1 MRLPLLLACAVASA
15 SCAYSQTGDTASAVA
30 SPPAATDGALQIAR
44 NGNEVILAWELPAG
58 KMRQVELMRNSS
70 SQAMGRG
77 RVAAVRAETTL
88 YIDEVPD
95 LTVIYWQP
103 SRNRSASNNPSCVDS
118 GQAAAQACTK
128 HPEACSGH

>member
-1 MRLPLLLACAVASA
+1 MRLLPILACVAAIA
-15 SCAYSQTGDTASAVA
+15 SPVYSQTGDKTSSASAVA
-30 SPPAATDGALQIAR
+30 ATEGALQIAR

-58 KMRQVELMRNSS
+58 KMRQVELMRNSH

-95 LTVIYWQP
+95 LTVTYWYWLKLTLEDGRIVNIGPVPTPAP
-103 SRNRSASNNPSCVDS
+103 SVWTP
-118 GQAAAQACTK
+118 
-128 HPEACSGH
+128 

>member
-95 LTVIYWQP
+95 LTVTYWYWLKLTHADGRVVNIGP
-103 SRNRSASNNPSCVDS
+103 VPTPAPAVW
-118 GQAAAQACTK
+118 T
-128 HPEACSGH
+128 P